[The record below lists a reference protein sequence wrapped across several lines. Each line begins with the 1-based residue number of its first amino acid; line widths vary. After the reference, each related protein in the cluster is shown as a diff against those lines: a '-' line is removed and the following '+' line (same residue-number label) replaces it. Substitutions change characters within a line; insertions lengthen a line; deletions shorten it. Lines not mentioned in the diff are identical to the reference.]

1 MREQDTRTAQLFGED
16 AIEKLKR
23 SHVLVF
29 GVGGVGS
36 YTVEALARAGV
47 GTITIVDGDTVAP
60 SNINRQLIA
69 THSTVGEVKVEVAKR
84 RILDINPDA
93 TVYAIHRFVT
103 PEDIGALCVGEVDYI
118 VDAIDTVSAKIAI
131 CEYAKKNNIRILAS
145 MGTGNKI
152 DPTRFRISYIEK
164 TSVCPLARV
173 MRIELRK
180 RGLTHIRVLWSDEP
194 PHTASDEKKRVPA
207 SCSFVPSVAGL
218 LIAGEVIK
226 DLIAFK

>member
-103 PEDIGALCVGEVDYI
+103 PEDIGALCTGEVDYI

-131 CEYAKKNNIRILAS
+131 CEYAKKNSIRILAS

-152 DPTRFRISYIEK
+152 DPTRFRISDIEK

>member
-1 MREQDTRTAQLFGED
+1 
-16 AIEKLKR
+16 
-23 SHVLVF
+23 
-29 GVGGVGS
+29 
-36 YTVEALARAGV
+36 
-47 GTITIVDGDTVAP
+47 
-60 SNINRQLIA
+60 
-69 THSTVGEVKVEVAKR
+69 
-84 RILDINPDA
+84 
-93 TVYAIHRFVT
+93 
-103 PEDIGALCVGEVDYI
+103 
-118 VDAIDTVSAKIAI
+118 
-131 CEYAKKNNIRILAS
+131 

-152 DPTRFRISYIEK
+152 DPTRFRISDIEK